1 MNILNLYPVTRW
13 EADLV
18 YQEGQVRGLQMVDS
32 AGAEGRWGQCF
43 SSGSRSFICLLSGK
57 QNGA

>member
-32 AGAEGRWGQCF
+32 A
-43 SSGSRSFICLLSGK
+43 
-57 QNGA
+57 